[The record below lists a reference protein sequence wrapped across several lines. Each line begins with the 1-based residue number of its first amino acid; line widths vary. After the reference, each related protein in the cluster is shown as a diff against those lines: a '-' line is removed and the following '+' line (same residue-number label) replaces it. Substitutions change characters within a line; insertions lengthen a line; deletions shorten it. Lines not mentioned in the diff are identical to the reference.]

1 MSNIMKD
8 LMLDLETLGTSNNA
22 LIVQVGACYFDRDNG
37 EIFWDKFSM
46 NVQIQDGLNN
56 GFEVDAGA
64 IKFWL
69 EHTPTFLKEA
79 VPVQTMLGKLREFI
93 SKKAIIWSHATF
105 DAVVLQNAYNKFGE
119 KAPFSYRNVRD
130 IRTLVDLARIKYKKK
145 EGDPKTHDGL
155 EDCIYQVK
163 YCCECFKKL
172 RGENV

>member
-1 MSNIMKD
+1 MDTMNNIMID
-8 LMLDLETLGTSNNA
+8 IETLGTSNNA
-22 LIVQVGACYFDRDNG
+22 LITQVGACYFDRQTG
-37 EIFWDKFSM
+37 IIGDKFSM

-79 VPVQTMLGKLREFI
+79 VPVKEMLGKLREFI
-93 SKKAIIWSHATF
+93 SKKTLIWSHATF
-105 DAVVLQNAYNKFGE
+105 DAVILKNAYRRFKE
-119 KAPFSYRNVRD
+119 KTPFSFRNVRD
-130 IRTLVDLARIKYKKK
+130 IRTLVDLAHIKYKKK
-145 EGDPKTHDGL
+145 EGDDKSHDAL

-172 RGENV
+172 KED